1 MTNKQQKFAL
11 LSRFKKHLKDKN
23 LDDSMNLYAEQ
34 WTADALIQSYTLQGC
49 YDLIEYYFTVSA
61 SPTWKWFAYN
71 AEKVYKAKRDK
82 EEDDR
87 VRELLRK
94 QAKDWLK

>member
-11 LSRFKKHLKDKN
+11 LTRFKKCLKEKG
-23 LDDSMNLYAEQ
+23 LDDSMNIYAEQ

-49 YDLIEYYFTVSA
+49 YDLIEYYFAVSA

-71 AEKVYKAKRDK
+71 AEKVHKAKKDK

-87 VRELLRK
+87 VRQVLRR
-94 QAKDWLK
+94 QAKEWLQ

>member
-11 LSRFKKHLKDKN
+11 LTRFKKRLKEKG
-23 LDDSMNLYAEQ
+23 LDDSMNIYAEQ

-49 YDLIEYYFTVSA
+49 YDLIEYYFAVSA

-71 AEKVYKAKRDK
+71 AEKIYKAKKDK

-94 QAKDWLK
+94 QAKEWLQ